1 MPEPR
6 HIGQFILSDG
16 DPACR
21 DWTRAVLTRAL
32 MVTLAFVAL
41 MTGLGI
47 ARASDEGWALA
58 AKPGHVVLMR
68 HSNAPGVGDPE
79 GYRIDNCATQRN
91 LDSKGRDQSR
101 RVRAAAEARGFR
113 FDVVLSSAW
122 CRCLE
127 TARLVTGEEPVT
139 FSGLNSFFDEPSRQA
154 RQVAE
159 VKARVKS
166 LGDST
171 RVLMVTHQVVI
182 TALTGRS
189 TASGEM
195 IVARRRL
202 DGSLTPVASIM
213 VK

>member
-1 MPEPR
+1 MPQSR
-6 HIGQFILSDG
+6 NVRQFVSSD
-16 DPACR
+16 DDLATR
-21 DWTRAVLTRAL
+21 EWTRAVLTCAL
-32 MVTLAFVAL
+32 VVTLAFVAL

-47 ARASDEGWALA
+47 ARASEEGWALA

-68 HSNAPGVGDPE
+68 HANAPGFGDPD
-79 GYRIDNCATQRN
+79 GYRIEDCATQRN
-91 LDSKGRDQSR
+91 LDGKGRDQSR
-101 RVRAAAEARGFR
+101 RVRAAAEARGLR

-127 TARLVTGEEPVT
+127 TARLVTGGEPMK
-139 FSGLNSFFDEPSRQA
+139 FSGLNSFFDEPGRQA

-166 LGDST
+166 LPDGA

-213 VK
+213 VN